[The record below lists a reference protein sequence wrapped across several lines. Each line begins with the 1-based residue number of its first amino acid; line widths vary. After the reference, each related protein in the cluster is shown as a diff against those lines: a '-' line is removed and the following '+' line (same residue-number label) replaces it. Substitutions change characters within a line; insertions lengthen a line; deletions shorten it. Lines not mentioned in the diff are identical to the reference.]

1 MRNQFKILFY
11 LKRKEKLRNGRLPIM
26 CRISVNG
33 RFCSFSTFLSV
44 DERLWHPDRKRLSGR
59 SDEARRINALLDE
72 IHYSVYD
79 AYMQALRSSDEVT
92 PQAVR
97 RGYLG
102 GEEGAVGLIS
112 FFDQHNAEFESM
124 VGLNRSKS
132 TLYKYR
138 YVCNHLRN
146 YIIQRYNRTDI
157 SLQKV
162 NRTFV
167 CDFHRWLAEAMN
179 CGTNTMWIYMI
190 AFKHIMLLAVSR
202 GLLGSNPFTG
212 YKLHSEHTDK
222 NFLMKDELRR
232 LSCVTLDSPA
242 RQLVLDAFLF
252 SCFTGLSFSDVGKFS
267 MNDIVKRNGK
277 LYISTHRMK
286 TGTSVDVPLLRVPH
300 RLIMKYYDGDDERAI
315 FRLTSNGWCNRM
327 LKTALRNAGINR
339 RLTFHSARHTFATTV
354 TLANGVPIEVVSRM
368 LGHTD
373 IKTTQIYAKVLQTS
387 VSSEMQRISKNI
399 DSYYD
404 IPVRRSDCI

>member
-11 LKRKEKLRNGRLPIM
+11 VKRKEKLRNGRLPIM

-44 DERLWHPDRKRLSGR
+44 DERLWHPDRKRLTGR

-79 AYMQALRSSDEVT
+79 AYMQALRSSDDVT

-102 GEEGAVGLIS
+102 TEDGSVGLIS
-112 FFDQHNAEFESM
+112 FFDQHNADFERM
-124 VGLNRSKS
+124 VGVNRSKS

-138 YVCNHLRN
+138 YVCGHLRN
-146 YIIQRYNRTDI
+146 YIARRYNRADI
-157 SLQKV
+157 SIKKV
-162 NRTFV
+162 NHSFV
-167 CDFHRWLAEAMN
+167 CDFHRWLADVMK
-179 CGTNTMWIYMI
+179 CGTNTVWIYMI
-190 AFKHIMLLAVSR
+190 AFKHILLQAVSR
-202 GLLGSNPFTG
+202 GLLNSNPFTG
-212 YKLHSEHTDK
+212 YKLHSVRTDK

-232 LSCVTLDSPA
+232 LSGIVLESPA

-252 SCFTGLSFSDVGKFS
+252 SCFTGLSFSDVGRFS

-277 LYISTHRMK
+277 FYISTRRLK
-286 TGTSVDVPLLRVPH
+286 TGTSVDVPLLRLPY
-300 RLIMKYYDGDDERAI
+300 RLVQKYYRGDDEQI
-315 FRLTSNGWCNRM
+315 LFRLSSNGWCNRT
-327 LKTALRNAGINR
+327 LKTVLRNAGIER

-354 TLANGVPIEVVSRM
+354 TLGNGVPIEVVSRM

-373 IKTTQIYAKVLQTS
+373 IKTTQIYARVLQTA
-387 VSSEMQRISKNI
+387 VSSEMQRVSKNI

-404 IPVRRSDCI
+404 IPAGPFERI

>member
-1 MRNQFKILFY
+1 M
-11 LKRKEKLRNGRLPIM
+11 
-26 CRISVNG
+26 
-33 RFCSFSTFLSV
+33 
-44 DERLWHPDRKRLSGR
+44 WHPDRKRLSGR

-79 AYMQALRSSDEVT
+79 AYIQALRSSDEVT

-102 GEEGAVGLIS
+102 GEEGSVGLIS

-277 LYISTHRMK
+277 LYVSTHRMK

-315 FRLTSNGWCNRM
+315 FRLTSNGWCNRL
-327 LKTALRNAGINR
+327 LKTTLRNAGINR